1 MPNESKTSIW
11 LPFVSAVLGIF
22 LGGAIQF
29 YTSSWLETEK
39 QLLQIRLDAYSDFLK
54 GQAAW
59 MKTHDE
65 DARSKIRDAAFRI
78 VVFSPAEVVQ
88 ALTTFLKSTA
98 PSPCHSTK
106 AEIELYQGIRRQA
119 LGGDAGIISDGDM
132 AMALFGCQLD

>member
-29 YTSSWLETEK
+29 YTARWLETEK
-39 QLLQIRLDAYSDFLK
+39 QLLQIRLDAYSDFVK
-54 GQAAW
+54 AQAAW
-59 MKTHDE
+59 IKTHDD

-78 VVFSPAEVVQ
+78 VVFSSTELVQ
-88 ALTTFLKSTA
+88 TLTTFMKSTE
-98 PSPCHSTK
+98 PGKCHSSR
-106 AEIELYQGIRRQA
+106 AEMALYQNMRRQT
-119 LGGDAGIISDGDM
+119 LGAGAGSISDADM